1 MALAKRVDF
10 EDITKA
16 PSMGLKEIRYDTA
29 NPGVNAW
36 ASRKGRAIV
45 LGVNEPRCEFL
56 IDALVFSAT
65 C

>member
-16 PSMGLKEIRYDTA
+16 PSMGLKA

-56 IDALVFSAT
+56 IDALVFSAAY
-65 C
+65 